1 MFVLFRDGWCDDSG
15 MQINRCCGSCTSSQ
29 PACIWFCDE
38 PAANGAGTAAG
49 LRGTASM
56 LAEQSWGRCSAR
68 AVVSGYCWYVSREAV
83 NYSSTAG
90 CEFPKF
96 CKATY
101 DFRNVIVAA
110 AVVLVM
116 QSRCIGNDF
125 IATGCVSYDQQTL
138 THKTFLQKIRQQ
150 HAAAMYGRD
159 TPHPELPHK
168 WDKIQDFFHTRKSWT
183 MVNYDHVSHVT
194 RNTWYTVY

>member
-1 MFVLFRDGWCDDSG
+1 MMTMM
-15 MQINRCCGSCTSSQ
+15 MQMTDTNRK
-29 PACIWFCDE
+29 
-38 PAANGAGTAAG
+38 
-49 LRGTASM
+49 
-56 LAEQSWGRCSAR
+56 
-68 AVVSGYCWYVSREAV
+68 
-83 NYSSTAG
+83 AG

-168 WDKIQDFFHTRKSWT
+168 
-183 MVNYDHVSHVT
+183 
-194 RNTWYTVY
+194 